1 MAAPQAAPR
10 YRWTI
15 LAAGVVGQASFS
27 AILLG
32 LPSIAPQI
40 RHGYGLTLTQV
51 GVVLAALNFGLL
63 VTLLPWGIVADR
75 IGERA
80 VLATGLAGCA
90 AALAAAWSAG
100 AGVGVALLRSET
112 QPQEDDEDPSPP
124 LRNPRIWRLCI
135 ASTFYVVSQISLVS
149 FLVLFLHDARG
160 VSTATAAGV
169 LATTQI

>member
-1 MAAPQAAPR
+1 MRSGNCVSSTRAGPHS

-90 AALAAAWSAG
+90 AALVAAGYTSSFGTLVLALAVAG
-100 AGVGVALLRSET
+100 ALGGGT
-112 QPQEDDEDPSPP
+112 QS
-124 LRNPRIWRLCI
+124 
-135 ASTFYVVSQISLVS
+135 ASGR
-149 FLVLFLHDARG
+149 A
-160 VSTATAAGV
+160 
-169 LATTQI
+169 

>member
-10 YRWTI
+10 YRWAI

-51 GVVLAALNFGLL
+51 GVVIAALNFGLL
-63 VTLLPWGIVADR
+63 VTLLPWGLVADR

-80 VLATGLAGCA
+80 VLASGLTGCAIALVLAGETSSSA
-90 AALAAAWSAG
+90 GLVGALALAG
-100 AGVGVALLRSET
+100 ALGGGT
-112 QPQEDDEDPSPP
+112 QS
-124 LRNPRIWRLCI
+124 
-135 ASTFYVVSQISLVS
+135 A
-149 FLVLFLHDARG
+149 
-160 VSTATAAGV
+160 
-169 LATTQI
+169 